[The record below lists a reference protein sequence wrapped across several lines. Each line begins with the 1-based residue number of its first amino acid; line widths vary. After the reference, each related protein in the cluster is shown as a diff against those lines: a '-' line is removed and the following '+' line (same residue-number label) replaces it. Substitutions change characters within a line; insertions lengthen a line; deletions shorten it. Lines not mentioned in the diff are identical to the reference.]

1 MKILQ
6 QVKGFFQHPL
16 IEFRWLLFRF
26 ISQKDMPVLLLK
38 QLIAALG
45 GLDKTELA
53 ATGIRR
59 TKRIP
64 NIQRI
69 QTLPLPA
76 Q

>member
-6 QVKGFFQHPL
+6 QVKGYFQCLL

-26 ISQKDMPVLLLK
+26 ISLKDMPVLLLK

-45 GLDKTELA
+45 GLGKTEPA
-53 ATGIRR
+53 ATGILR
-59 TKRIP
+59 TKPIP